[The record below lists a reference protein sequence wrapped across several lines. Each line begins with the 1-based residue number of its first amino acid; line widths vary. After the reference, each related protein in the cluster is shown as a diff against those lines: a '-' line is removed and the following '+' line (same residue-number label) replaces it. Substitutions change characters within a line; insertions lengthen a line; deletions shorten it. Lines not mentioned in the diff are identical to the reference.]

1 MPWQHKLRKRPRIKT
16 TRRVKFLH
24 LAFFDF
30 VHKNTNELFCK
41 IGDAAE
47 DHLSNAFL
55 KFL

>member
-1 MPWQHKLRKRPRIKT
+1 MPWQHKLRKRSRIKT

-24 LAFFDF
+24 LVFFDF
-30 VHKNTNELFCK
+30 AHKNAKELFCK

-47 DHLSNAFL
+47 DNVSNAFL